1 VDDLPDSDKENDS
14 GDGSEGQGERGSTG
28 GVAGK
33 YSRCLWMGK
42 KQATAYAVT
51 DRVCLVDARQWQWA
65 GRWRQID

>member
-14 GDGSEGQGERGSTG
+14 GDGSEGQEEPR
-28 GVAGK
+28 VAGK

-51 DRVCLVDARQWQWA
+51 DRVCLEMLYHQWA
-65 GRWRQID
+65 GRWRQNAS